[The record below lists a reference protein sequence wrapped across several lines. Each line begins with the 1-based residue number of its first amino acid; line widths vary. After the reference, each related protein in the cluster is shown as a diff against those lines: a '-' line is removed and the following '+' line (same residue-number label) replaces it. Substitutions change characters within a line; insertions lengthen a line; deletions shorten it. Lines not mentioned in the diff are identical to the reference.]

1 MTSPGI
7 SMWVAWSREY
17 TMMSQP
23 IWYTIHWLRTRQYRK
38 LGRVSGSRGWL
49 TTHVSSASPE
59 PSNHRGE
66 WVWVF
71 SWHHICGFS
80 NNSPM
85 PHTQWGALC
94 QLISET
100 ISMELVLMPQAEV
113 SRPPILQMPATCS
126 WLIMC
131 LDKWLKLEIST
142 LSPCSKTQSYQWTKS
157 GNFLI
162 TVLRVTHRKKL
173 RNNEMEE
180 IFRAGCSGV
189 GCSLHALL
197 STAPSTHDRLAPPYK
212 LSEPMFM
219 DFYWGFTQE
228 SYVLNHQPV
237 VTDLSLSALLS
248 PQRCRKF

>member
-1 MTSPGI
+1 MWFFQQQSNSPHP
-7 SMWVAWSREY
+7 
-17 TMMSQP
+17 T
-23 IWYTIHWLRTRQYRK
+23 
-38 LGRVSGSRGWL
+38 GRPVSIDLWD
-49 TTHVSSASPE
+49 
-59 PSNHRGE
+59 
-66 WVWVF
+66 
-71 SWHHICGFS
+71 HICGVS
-80 NNSPM
+80 ADA
-85 PHTQWGALC
+85 TGWG
-94 QLISET
+94 IET
-100 ISMELVLMPQAEV
+100 SQTSDASHVFLAYHVSGQVTKTWNFHSISML
-113 SRPPILQMPATCS
+113 
-126 WLIMC
+126 
-131 LDKWLKLEIST
+131 
-142 LSPCSKTQSYQWTKS
+142 KTQSYQWTKS

-219 DFYWGFTQE
+219 DFYWGLTQE
-228 SYVLNHQPV
+228 PYVLNHQPV